1 MTCLAQRKVRIWFLD
16 PDDAAMFKCARNQ
29 PNDVRWIRAGVL
41 AGLISPPKI
50 KARVPTTV
58 FLDDAEEALGH
69 KQLAEDL
76 AWFEAVKGARASG
89 TPAGIT
95 R

>member
-1 MTCLAQRKVRIWFLD
+1 MTCLAQGKVTIWFLD
-16 PDDAAMFKCARNQ
+16 PDDAAVSKYARSQ
-29 PNDVRWIRAGVL
+29 PNDERWIRAGVL

-58 FLDDAEEALGH
+58 FLDDAEEALVH
-69 KQLAEDL
+69 RQLAADL

-89 TPAGIT
+89 TPAGINP
-95 R
+95 